1 MTTCGKRCCA
11 DADAAELRIDPN
23 SRDPFLPDLQA
34 VRQRVRTTTGIPSTL
49 AVRDP
54 RIRVEVVSEE
64 GGTTLTEAAV
74 SRGLRW
80 LSRHQDSDG
89 RWSLD
94 NFDHSPGCTCTGG
107 GLHSDSAAT
116 SLALLPYL
124 GAGQTH
130 LAGHYRETVSRGLRW
145 LLAEQEDNGD
155 LRGDSEGN
163 SGMYA
168 HGQGAIVLCEAFL
181 MTGDEVFRDPAQR
194 AIDFIV
200 KAQHSAGGWRYSPG
214 DRGDTS
220 VLGWQLMA
228 LQSARAAGLR
238 VPAETFESAAHYL
251 DSVAHDEGARYA
263 YQPRLNPTHVMTA
276 EALLCRLYLGWNLRP
291 RPDGRCRVS
300 RARTS
305 SQPAA
310 ARFLL
315 LVLRLPDAAPH
326 WRFPLGG
333 LESAVARDPG
343 WTAGAPRA
351 PGWEL
356 GPGGATWIGRRSRLF
371 HFPGRLHAGGVLPSS
386 SYLSSTSA
394 RLTLGGGPHSTAAG
408 RFWAR
413 LVHTPAPRGVCLL

>member
-1 MTTCGKRCCA
+1 MIDWSWILRSELVFDLPVPEELDLLDDDVREAVLRA

-23 SRDPFLPDLQA
+23 SRDPFLPDLQV

-145 LLAEQEDNGD
+145 LLAEQKDNGD

-194 AIDFIV
+194 AVDFIV

-214 DRGDTS
+214 ERGDTS

-228 LQSARAAGLR
+228 LQSAARPVCGSLPRRWNRRHTTWTPSHMTKGR
-238 VPAETFESAAHYL
+238 VT
-251 DSVAHDEGARYA
+251 
-263 YQPRLNPTHVMTA
+263 PTS
-276 EALLCRLYLGWNLRP
+276 
-291 RPDGRCRVS
+291 RV
-300 RARTS
+300 
-305 SQPAA
+305 
-310 ARFLL
+310 
-315 LVLRLPDAAPH
+315 
-326 WRFPLGG
+326 
-333 LESAVARDPG
+333 
-343 WTAGAPRA
+343 
-351 PGWEL
+351 
-356 GPGGATWIGRRSRLF
+356 
-371 HFPGRLHAGGVLPSS
+371 
-386 SYLSSTSA
+386 
-394 RLTLGGGPHSTAAG
+394 
-408 RFWAR
+408 
-413 LVHTPAPRGVCLL
+413 